1 MIIYDKTG
9 EVLFDVQVNDSS
21 VRNRAIMGD
30 NSVTLNLSLP
40 EYATIPVGSYIEY
53 QGQRYTLWSPDNFKK
68 HGTRNFEYKI
78 TFGSNQ
84 EILKRYKYKSLSDIP
99 FQLKF
104 TLTAK
109 PKMFLQLL
117 VDNLNLRDSGWTVG
131 DCIVATE
138 KYLSFNHE
146 YCYDVLGR
154 LAQEFNTEWE
164 IDGKTI
170 HLRKVEKF
178 KTEPLALSYGKG
190 NGFRPGVGRATQ
202 GDKSPLNLLFV
213 QGGDRNIDLATYN
226 SRYLLLP
233 KSKELE
239 YEGRKYK
246 TDKDGMYITRAD
258 KEVSQ
263 YNEDSYDASN
273 IYPSRVGEVTAVT
286 TEEGTDNE
294 GNPVTFYNIV
304 DTTIPADLN
313 YRDCRIAGEKAT
325 MIFQT
330 GVLTGREFD
339 IVQTDTDLTGYD
351 HATRTFELVP
361 LEEDG
366 VTLPNEN
373 LKPAIGDKYA
383 IFNIKLP
390 QAYIQDDATQTG
402 ASWEMFKEAVR
413 YFYENEEEKFS
424 FTGELDPIWAK
435 NKWLEIGGKIVPG
448 GYIQF
453 SDTQFQPEGIL
464 IRITSVKDYI
474 NKPHAPVIELS
485 NVPVGGSITTDL
497 GKIDSNDVV
506 DENRYK
512 GSISLTKRR
521 FRDLEETGKMLEA
534 AIDGF
539 SEAINPIYIQT
550 MSLQVGSE
558 SLQFRF
564 VNNKTNPVETIP
576 NFDYNQKTKVF
587 TAPTTILQHMTLG
600 IDKISPTHKPSDYK
614 FWDMSSYTSPSLDE
628 TAAMYFYAKCSKT
641 RTTGSFLL
649 SKTAYKMDP
658 GDGYYY
664 FLVGTLSS
672 EYEGERSYR
681 NVYGFTEVLPGS
693 ITTSVIASSDGQ
705 TYFNLV
711 DGEIVAAHLTIK
723 SGSGYN
729 NLTDKPDLG
738 IYATNAE
745 LSIQSD
751 RISAT
756 VESIKK
762 IDNTISDL
770 NTLYATK
777 AELSIQSDR
786 ISATVESINKIDNT
800 ISDLNTLYA
809 TKAEL
814 SIQSDRISAT
824 VESINKIDNTIK
836 TSGWI
841 TQDYATSIFA
851 AKSDLNT
858 LKTSVASLSVQYNQ
872 ISSAVGTNTQGIKDA
887 KDLASKACE
896 VGLYSQEQYSQTS
909 NPWNNWS
916 SGAEFKH
923 VGALWYN
930 PSTKITKRYTGIDGS
945 NSWETVND
953 SAVTAASFVLQNKDK
968 WQLVVANFNA
978 NGNPTEES
986 GILTTA
992 YGNTLY
998 AKKDGI
1004 ISAINQTPEAI
1015 SIEASKINLIGATR
1029 IGKYLIKDGWLVG
1042 DTTGGAN
1049 DAYALMKLRHTKNS
1063 DGSFSQITLGS
1074 NVNSSLVSNQRVTA
1088 RIYNGISNKS
1098 SVADWGYYY
1107 RNTALQL
1114 ESNYSDVNLALET
1127 IGGRMHRGKLW
1138 ETEEISPITGA
1149 GTYSLE
1155 KNGSLF
1161 LFRDLK
1167 ADLTF
1172 ELPLYS
1178 TIQKMFGN
1186 FQSGVAVSTYGV
1198 YTIRLLIDRN
1208 CSRRVLVAGTS
1219 TTPLLNNN
1227 GDIQNDA
1234 SGVSYGARWMARG
1247 DFLVLVFYNKA
1258 WYIQS
1263 FSY

>member
-21 VRNRAIMGD
+21 VRNRTIMRD

-53 QGQRYTLWSPDNFKK
+53 QGQRYTLWRPDNFKK

-154 LAQEFNTEWE
+154 IAQEFNTEWE

-202 GDKSPLNLLFV
+202 GDKSPLNMLFV

-286 TEEGTDNE
+286 TEEGKDDA

-304 DTTIPADLN
+304 DSTIPADLN

-351 HATRTFELVP
+351 HATRTFELVL

-373 LKPAIGDKYA
+373 LKPSIGDKYA

-453 SDTQFQPEGIL
+453 SDTQFQPNGIL

-485 NVPVGGSITTDL
+485 NVPVGGSISTDL
-497 GKIDSNDVV
+497 GKIDSNEVV

-587 TAPTTILQHMTLG
+587 TAPATILQHMTLG

-614 FWDMSSYTSPSLDE
+614 FWDMSSYTSPALDE

-641 RTTGSFLL
+641 GTTGSFLL

-745 LSIQSD
+745 LSIQSN

-756 VESIKK
+756 VEKV
-762 IDNTISDL
+762 NTI
-770 NTLYATK
+770 N
-777 AELSIQSDR
+777 
-786 ISATVESINKIDNT
+786 NT
-800 ISDLNTLYA
+800 I
-809 TKAEL
+809 E
-814 SIQSDRISAT
+814 
-824 VESINKIDNTIK
+824 

-841 TQDYATSIFA
+841 TAADGTTIFAKKEMEGGKAIVNAINVGTDGVLIQANRINLVGAVSFSMLSDYTTVNNRINGKASMSDVTNALSNYVTNSSLNNKLSNYALASTLSDYVQSTTLANTLKNYATNIAAEDVANSAATAEFKRLADAMVNGNTTILGGFISTKVLDVDSIYATSLA
-851 AKSDLNT
+851 AVRGSIASFNIDENAISISKNGIYSGFGIATAPATLGLPVPLWIRNT
-858 LKTSVASLSVQYNQ
+858 SYADTCYAAYLEASGGFEHNYALCLKGGLQMRGGFSNLER
-872 ISSAVGTNTQGIKDA
+872 A
-887 KDLASKACE
+887 KYLKFSE
-896 VGLYSQEQYSQTS
+896 
-909 NPWNNWS
+909 
-916 SGAEFKH
+916 GA
-923 VGALWYN
+923 
-930 PSTKITKRYTGIDGS
+930 GS
-945 NSWETVND
+945 NSIQNWFEDYDTFMINND
-953 SAVTAASFVLQNKDK
+953 SGNYMSVYLPRYDGDITGDYKKTSFILNILVMTGSSTINLSVLGSQTYIRDHNGNIINSAKG
-968 WQLVVANFNA
+968 NA
-978 NGNPTEES
+978 NGNLDMS
-986 GILTTA
+986 
-992 YGNTLY
+992 
-998 AKKDGI
+998 
-1004 ISAINQTPEAI
+1004 Q
-1015 SIEASKINLIGATR
+1015 
-1029 IGKYLIKDGWLVG
+1029 G
-1042 DTTGGAN
+1042 D
-1049 DAYALMKLRHTKNS
+1049 S
-1063 DGSFSQITLGS
+1063 
-1074 NVNSSLVSNQRVTA
+1074 
-1088 RIYNGISNKS
+1088 
-1098 SVADWGYYY
+1098 
-1107 RNTALQL
+1107 
-1114 ESNYSDVNLALET
+1114 
-1127 IGGRMHRGKLW
+1127 
-1138 ETEEISPITGA
+1138 
-1149 GTYSLE
+1149 
-1155 KNGSLF
+1155 
-1161 LFRDLK
+1161 
-1167 ADLTF
+1167 
-1172 ELPLYS
+1172 
-1178 TIQKMFGN
+1178 
-1186 FQSGVAVSTYGV
+1186 
-1198 YTIRLLIDRN
+1198 IRLLYFAQTYFVLNRN
-1208 CSRRVLVAGTS
+1208 
-1219 TTPLLNNN
+1219 
-1227 GDIQNDA
+1227 
-1234 SGVSYGARWMARG
+1234 Y
-1247 DFLVLVFYNKA
+1247 
-1258 WYIQS
+1258 
-1263 FSY
+1263 

>member
-53 QGQRYTLWSPDNFKK
+53 QGQRYTLWRPDNFKK
-68 HGTRNFEYKI
+68 HGTRNFEYTI

-286 TEEGTDNE
+286 TEEGKDDA

-304 DTTIPADLN
+304 DSTIPADLN

-453 SDTQFQPEGIL
+453 SDTQFQPDGIL

-497 GKIDSNDVV
+497 GKIDSNEVV

-587 TAPTTILQHMTLG
+587 TAPAAILQHMTLG

-641 RTTGSFLL
+641 GTTGSFLL

-711 DGEIVAAHLTIK
+711 DGVIGGKIMFD
-723 SGSGYN
+723 SGTSGYN
-729 NLTDKPDLG
+729 NIKDKPDLS
-738 IYATNAE
+738 IYGTTDMLNA
-745 LSIQSD
+745 
-751 RISAT
+751 
-756 VESIKK
+756 VK
-762 IDNTISDL
+762 DNL
-770 NTLYATK
+770 
-777 AELSIQSDR
+777 Q
-786 ISATVESINKIDNT
+786 
-800 ISDLNTLYA
+800 
-809 TKAEL
+809 
-814 SIQSDRISAT
+814 
-824 VESINKIDNTIK
+824 
-836 TSGWI
+836 
-841 TQDYATSIFA
+841 
-851 AKSDLNT
+851 
-858 LKTSVASLSVQYNQ
+858 NQ
-872 ISSAVGTNTQGIKDA
+872 IDGKIETYYQS
-887 KDLASKACE
+887 
-896 VGLYSQEQYSQTS
+896 S
-909 NPWNNWS
+909 NPWNSWA
-916 SGAEFKH
+916 SGEEPTH
-923 VGALWYN
+923 VGDLWYN
-930 PSTKITKRYTGIDGS
+930 TNSKILQRYVGPSS
-945 NSWETVND
+945 NTWERIYD
-953 SAVTAASFVLQNKDK
+953 ADAIAAAEAASTAQDTADGKRRVFLRTPYPPYDAGDQWIEYNGSGSMRICVQSRKSGSYISSD
-968 WQLVVANFNA
+968 WQLSSAD
-978 NGNPTEES
+978 
-986 GILTTA
+986 
-992 YGNTLY
+992 GNTQASIDRGL
-998 AKKDGI
+998 
-1004 ISAINQTPEAI
+1004 ISAAGFMTFGGSAGMTGSGDI
-1015 SIEASKINLIGATR
+1015 R
-1029 IGKYLIKDGWLVG
+1029 IWS
-1042 DTTGGAN
+1042 GGTNAN
-1049 DAYALMKLRHTKNS
+1049 DATFQVSANGDVMARKSIKLQNQQAGITGEGTTDTSVRFWAGGATPANAPFRVYQNGNAFIGGLRMENGGLFSDNSYEFNDKLSSTAKFFLYSQGTSAFVGFSDTRKWAGIGLNVLPSTMGLSSLGRFENTENNPKDTNYGVVISVKNALYNQALVLTGNLSMRGGFSNMERAKYLKFSEGAGSDSIQIWFNYYDTFIINNDSGNYMSVYLPRYDGDITGDYSKTSFILNILAIGTSRINLR
-1063 DGSFSQITLGS
+1063 TLGT
-1074 NVNSSLVSNQRVTA
+1074 QT
-1088 RIYNGISNKS
+1088 
-1098 SVADWGYYY
+1098 
-1107 RNTALQL
+1107 
-1114 ESNYSDVNLALET
+1114 T
-1127 IGGRMHRGKLW
+1127 I
-1138 ETEEISPITGA
+1138 
-1149 GTYSLE
+1149 
-1155 KNGSLF
+1155 
-1161 LFRDLK
+1161 RDQ
-1167 ADLTF
+1167 DGNIINDTN
-1172 ELPLYS
+1172 S
-1178 TIQKMFGN
+1178 TIYGN
-1186 FQSGVAVSTYGV
+1186 
-1198 YTIRLLIDRN
+1198 ID
-1208 CSRRVLVAGTS
+1208 
-1219 TTPLLNNN
+1219 
-1227 GDIQNDA
+1227 
-1234 SGVSYGARWMARG
+1234 MARG
-1247 DFLVLVFYNKA
+1247 DSIMLLYYAQVYYVLN
-1258 WYIQS
+1258 INH
-1263 FSY
+1263 

>member
-756 VESIKK
+756 VESI
-762 IDNTISDL
+762 
-770 NTLYATK
+770 
-777 AELSIQSDR
+777 
-786 ISATVESINKIDNT
+786 
-800 ISDLNTLYA
+800 
-809 TKAEL
+809 
-814 SIQSDRISAT
+814 
-824 VESINKIDNTIK
+824 NKIDNTIK

-887 KDLASKACE
+887 KDLASKAYE

-1029 IGKYLIKDGWLVG
+1029 IGKYLIKDGWLTG

-1074 NVNSSLVSNQRVTA
+1074 NVDNSLVSNQRVTA

-1186 FQSGVAVSTYGV
+1186 FQSGIAASTYGV
-1198 YTIRLLIDRN
+1198 YTIRILIDRN

>member
-53 QGQRYTLWSPDNFKK
+53 QGQRYTLWRPDNFKK

-202 GDKSPLNLLFV
+202 GDKSPLNMLFV

-286 TEEGTDNE
+286 TEEGKDDA

-304 DTTIPADLN
+304 DSTIPADLN

-453 SDTQFQPEGIL
+453 SDTQFQPDGIL

-497 GKIDSNDVV
+497 GKIDSNEVV

-576 NFDYNQKTKVF
+576 NFAYNQKTKVF
-587 TAPTTILQHMTLG
+587 TAPATILQHMTLG

-614 FWDMSSYTSPSLDE
+614 FWDMSSYTSPALDE

-641 RTTGSFLL
+641 GTTGSFLL

-681 NVYGFTEVLPGS
+681 NVYRFTEVLPGS

-729 NLTDKPDLG
+729 NLKDKPDLG
-738 IYATNAE
+738 IYATN
-745 LSIQSD
+745 
-751 RISAT
+751 
-756 VESIKK
+756 
-762 IDNTISDL
+762 
-770 NTLYATK
+770 
-777 AELSIQSDR
+777 
-786 ISATVESINKIDNT
+786 
-800 ISDLNTLYA
+800 
-809 TKAEL
+809 AEL

-851 AKSDLNT
+851 AKSDLKT
-858 LKTSVASLSVQYNQ
+858 LETSVASLSVQYDQ

-887 KDLASKACE
+887 RDLASKAYE

-916 SGAEFKH
+916 SGEEFKH

-968 WQLVVANFNA
+968 WQLVVANFDA

-1004 ISAINQTPEAI
+1004 ISAINQTPETI

-1029 IGKYLIKDGWLVG
+1029 IGKYLINDGWLVG
-1042 DTTGGAN
+1042 ETSGGINDTYT
-1049 DAYALMKLRHTKNS
+1049 LMKLRHTKNS

-1074 NVNSSLVSNQRVTA
+1074 NVNNSLFSNQRVTA

-1098 SVADWGYYY
+1098 SLADWGDYY

-1114 ESNYSDVNLALET
+1114 EANYGDINIALET
-1127 IGGRMHRGKLW
+1127 IGGRMHRGRLW
-1138 ETEEISPITGA
+1138 EIEEITPITGG
-1149 GTYSLE
+1149 GTYNTQ
-1155 KNGSLF
+1155 KNGSFF

-1172 ELPLYS
+1172 ELPTFS
-1178 TIQKMFGN
+1178 TIQSMFGN
-1186 FQSGVAVSTYGV
+1186 FQSGVSASQYGL
-1198 YTIRLLIDRN
+1198 YSIRILIDRY
-1208 CSRRVLVAGTS
+1208 CSYRVLVAGTS
-1219 TTPLLNNN
+1219 TTPLLNND
-1227 GDIQNDA
+1227 GEIQNDA
-1234 SGVSYGARWMARG
+1234 SGTNYGARWMARG
-1247 DFLVLVFYNKA
+1247 DFMVLAFYNKA

-1263 FSY
+1263 LSN

>member
-21 VRNRAIMGD
+21 VRNRTIMRD

-53 QGQRYTLWSPDNFKK
+53 QGQRYTLWRPDNFKK

-202 GDKSPLNLLFV
+202 GDKSPLNMLFV

-286 TEEGTDNE
+286 TEEGKDDA

-304 DTTIPADLN
+304 DSTIPADLN

-351 HATRTFELVP
+351 HATRTFELVL

-373 LKPAIGDKYA
+373 LKPSIGDKYA

-424 FTGELDPIWAK
+424 FTGKLDPIWAK

-453 SDTQFQPEGIL
+453 SDTQFQPNGIL

-485 NVPVGGSITTDL
+485 NVPVGGSISTDL
-497 GKIDSNDVV
+497 GKIDSNEVV

-587 TAPTTILQHMTLG
+587 TAPATILQHMTLG

-614 FWDMSSYTSPSLDE
+614 FWDMSSYTSPALDE

-641 RTTGSFLL
+641 GTTGSFLL

-745 LSIQSD
+745 LSIQSN

-756 VESIKK
+756 VEKV
-762 IDNTISDL
+762 NTI
-770 NTLYATK
+770 N
-777 AELSIQSDR
+777 
-786 ISATVESINKIDNT
+786 NT
-800 ISDLNTLYA
+800 I
-809 TKAEL
+809 E
-814 SIQSDRISAT
+814 
-824 VESINKIDNTIK
+824 

-841 TQDYATSIFA
+841 TEGDATTIFAKKEMESGKAIVNAINVGTEGILIQANRINLVGAVSFRMLSDYTTVNNRINGKASMSDVTNALSNYVTNSSLNNKLSNYALASTLSDYVQSTTLANTLKNYATNIAAEDVANSAATAEFKRLADAMVNGNTTILGGFISTKVLDVDSIYATSLA
-851 AKSDLNT
+851 AVRGSIASFNIDENAISISKNGIYSGFGIATAPATLGLPVPLWIRNT
-858 LKTSVASLSVQYNQ
+858 SYADTCYAAYLEASGGFEHNYALCLKGGLQMRGGFSNLER
-872 ISSAVGTNTQGIKDA
+872 A
-887 KDLASKACE
+887 KYLKFSE
-896 VGLYSQEQYSQTS
+896 
-909 NPWNNWS
+909 
-916 SGAEFKH
+916 GA
-923 VGALWYN
+923 
-930 PSTKITKRYTGIDGS
+930 GS
-945 NSWETVND
+945 NSIQNWFEDYDTFMINND
-953 SAVTAASFVLQNKDK
+953 SGNYMSVYLPRYDGDITGDYKKTSFILNILVMTGSSTINLSVLGSQTYIRDHNGNIINSAKG
-968 WQLVVANFNA
+968 NA
-978 NGNPTEES
+978 NGNLDMS
-986 GILTTA
+986 
-992 YGNTLY
+992 
-998 AKKDGI
+998 
-1004 ISAINQTPEAI
+1004 Q
-1015 SIEASKINLIGATR
+1015 
-1029 IGKYLIKDGWLVG
+1029 G
-1042 DTTGGAN
+1042 D
-1049 DAYALMKLRHTKNS
+1049 S
-1063 DGSFSQITLGS
+1063 
-1074 NVNSSLVSNQRVTA
+1074 
-1088 RIYNGISNKS
+1088 
-1098 SVADWGYYY
+1098 
-1107 RNTALQL
+1107 
-1114 ESNYSDVNLALET
+1114 
-1127 IGGRMHRGKLW
+1127 
-1138 ETEEISPITGA
+1138 
-1149 GTYSLE
+1149 
-1155 KNGSLF
+1155 
-1161 LFRDLK
+1161 
-1167 ADLTF
+1167 
-1172 ELPLYS
+1172 
-1178 TIQKMFGN
+1178 
-1186 FQSGVAVSTYGV
+1186 
-1198 YTIRLLIDRN
+1198 IRLLYFAQTYFVLNRN
-1208 CSRRVLVAGTS
+1208 
-1219 TTPLLNNN
+1219 
-1227 GDIQNDA
+1227 
-1234 SGVSYGARWMARG
+1234 Y
-1247 DFLVLVFYNKA
+1247 
-1258 WYIQS
+1258 
-1263 FSY
+1263 

>member
-53 QGQRYTLWSPDNFKK
+53 QGQRYTLWRPDNFKK

-286 TEEGTDNE
+286 TEEGKDDA

-304 DTTIPADLN
+304 DSTIPADLN

-351 HATRTFELVP
+351 HATRTFELVL

-373 LKPAIGDKYA
+373 LKPSIGDKYA

-435 NKWLEIGGKIVPG
+435 NKWLEIGGKIVPS

-453 SDTQFQPEGIL
+453 SDTQFQPNGIL

-485 NVPVGGSITTDL
+485 NVPVGGSISTDL
-497 GKIDSNDVV
+497 GKIDSNEVV

-576 NFDYNQKTKVF
+576 NFAYNQKTKVF

-614 FWDMSSYTSPSLDE
+614 FWDMSSYTSPALDE

-641 RTTGSFLL
+641 GTTGSFLL

-745 LSIQSD
+745 LSIQSN

-756 VESIKK
+756 VEKV
-762 IDNTISDL
+762 NTI
-770 NTLYATK
+770 N
-777 AELSIQSDR
+777 
-786 ISATVESINKIDNT
+786 NT
-800 ISDLNTLYA
+800 I
-809 TKAEL
+809 E
-814 SIQSDRISAT
+814 
-824 VESINKIDNTIK
+824 

-841 TQDYATSIFA
+841 TAADGTTIFAKKEMEGGKAIVNAINVGTDGVLIQANRINLVGAVSFSMLSDYTTVNNRINGKASMSDVTNALSNYVTNSSLNNKLSNYALASTLSDYVQSTTLANTLKNYATNIAAEDVANSAATAEFKRLADAMVNGNTTILGGFISTKVLDVDSIYATSLA
-851 AKSDLNT
+851 AVRGSIASFNIDENAISISKNGIYSGFGIATAPATLGLPVPLWIRNT
-858 LKTSVASLSVQYNQ
+858 SYADTCYAAYLEASGGFEHNYALCLKGGLQMRGGFSNLER
-872 ISSAVGTNTQGIKDA
+872 A
-887 KDLASKACE
+887 KYLKFSE
-896 VGLYSQEQYSQTS
+896 
-909 NPWNNWS
+909 
-916 SGAEFKH
+916 GA
-923 VGALWYN
+923 
-930 PSTKITKRYTGIDGS
+930 GS
-945 NSWETVND
+945 NSIQNWFEDYDTFMINND
-953 SAVTAASFVLQNKDK
+953 SGNYMSVYLPRYDGDITGDYKKTSFILNILVMTGSSTINLSVLGSQTYIRDHNGNIINSAKG
-968 WQLVVANFNA
+968 NA
-978 NGNPTEES
+978 NGNLDMS
-986 GILTTA
+986 
-992 YGNTLY
+992 
-998 AKKDGI
+998 
-1004 ISAINQTPEAI
+1004 Q
-1015 SIEASKINLIGATR
+1015 
-1029 IGKYLIKDGWLVG
+1029 G
-1042 DTTGGAN
+1042 D
-1049 DAYALMKLRHTKNS
+1049 S
-1063 DGSFSQITLGS
+1063 
-1074 NVNSSLVSNQRVTA
+1074 
-1088 RIYNGISNKS
+1088 
-1098 SVADWGYYY
+1098 
-1107 RNTALQL
+1107 
-1114 ESNYSDVNLALET
+1114 
-1127 IGGRMHRGKLW
+1127 
-1138 ETEEISPITGA
+1138 
-1149 GTYSLE
+1149 
-1155 KNGSLF
+1155 
-1161 LFRDLK
+1161 
-1167 ADLTF
+1167 
-1172 ELPLYS
+1172 
-1178 TIQKMFGN
+1178 
-1186 FQSGVAVSTYGV
+1186 
-1198 YTIRLLIDRN
+1198 IRLLYFAQTYFVLNRN
-1208 CSRRVLVAGTS
+1208 
-1219 TTPLLNNN
+1219 
-1227 GDIQNDA
+1227 
-1234 SGVSYGARWMARG
+1234 Y
-1247 DFLVLVFYNKA
+1247 
-1258 WYIQS
+1258 
-1263 FSY
+1263 

>member
-53 QGQRYTLWSPDNFKK
+53 QGQRYTLWRPDNFKK
-68 HGTRNFEYKI
+68 HGTRNFEYTI

-190 NGFRPGVGRATQ
+190 NGFRPGVGRANQ
-202 GDKSPLNLLFV
+202 GDKSPLNMLFV

-273 IYPSRVGEVTAVT
+273 IYPSRVGEVTALT
-286 TEEGTDNE
+286 TEEGKDDA
-294 GNPVTFYNIV
+294 GNPITFYNIV
-304 DTTIPADLN
+304 DTTIPEDLN

-330 GVLTGREFD
+330 GVLAEREFD

-351 HATRTFELVP
+351 HATRTFKLVP
-361 LEEDG
+361 LDEDG

-390 QAYIQDDATQTG
+390 QAYIQDDTTQTG

-453 SDTQFQPEGIL
+453 SDTQFQPDGIL

-485 NVPVGGSITTDL
+485 NVPVGGSISTDL
-497 GKIDSNDVV
+497 GKIDSNEVV

-576 NFDYNQKTKVF
+576 DFAYNQKTKVF
-587 TAPTTILQHMTLG
+587 TAPATILQHMTLG
-600 IDKISPTHKPSDYK
+600 IDKISPTHKPSEYR

-641 RTTGSFLL
+641 GTTGAFLL

-658 GDGYYY
+658 GDGDYY
-664 FLVGTLSS
+664 FLIGTLSS

-711 DGEIVAAHLTIK
+711 DGVIVAAHLTIK

-729 NLTDKPDLG
+729 NLTDKPDLS
-738 IYATNAE
+738 IYATN
-745 LSIQSD
+745 
-751 RISAT
+751 
-756 VESIKK
+756 
-762 IDNTISDL
+762 
-770 NTLYATK
+770 
-777 AELSIQSDR
+777 
-786 ISATVESINKIDNT
+786 
-800 ISDLNTLYA
+800 
-809 TKAEL
+809 AEL

-841 TQDYATSIFA
+841 TEAEGNTLFATNKKFDSLTGRVETAESSISQNAYSITQKVSSTDYNGQTIISKVNQTASSYKIE
-851 AKSDLNT
+851 AKNIDLVGAVSFNMLSDYTTVNNRINEKASMSDVTNALSNYVTNSSLNNKLSNYALASTLSDYVQSTTLANT
-858 LKTSVASLSVQYNQ
+858 LKNYATNIAAEDVAN
-872 ISSAVGTNTQGIKDA
+872 SAAT
-887 KDLASKACE
+887 
-896 VGLYSQEQYSQTS
+896 
-909 NPWNNWS
+909 
-916 SGAEFKH
+916 AEFKKLADAMKS
-923 VGALWYN
+923 GDTTILGGFI
-930 PSTKITKRYTGIDGS
+930 STKIIDVDNLYVNKLKGATGSFKSLDCLNEKGDKMGGISFGSDGNMWLS
-945 NSWETVND
+945 GNLYHQGGYRFYSGDIWCRDGFGTRRLN
-953 SAVTAASFVLQNKDK
+953 ALQTGLNGG
-968 WQLVVANFNA
+968 AGYYCPEGAMNP
-978 NGNPTEES
+978 GNPSDNNKYPPVTFTRKVAS
-986 GILTTA
+986 NGDTYYDVPLDASTDTSIPGYTS
-992 YGNTLY
+992 NIF
-998 AKKDGI
+998 I
-1004 ISAINQTPEAI
+1004 IYHGQEGAWRY
-1015 SIEASKINLIGATR
+1015 NLIGSSGQFVIVVNTNEGYTR
-1029 IGKYLIKDGWLVG
+1029 YIACNGKWIALN
-1042 DTTGGAN
+1042 GGTA
-1049 DAYALMKLRHTKNS
+1049 ALFVNIRYNY
-1063 DGSFSQITLGS
+1063 QIPNPGS
-1074 NVNSSLVSNQRVTA
+1074 NVL
-1088 RIYNGISNKS
+1088 
-1098 SVADWGYYY
+1098 
-1107 RNTALQL
+1107 
-1114 ESNYSDVNLALET
+1114 
-1127 IGGRMHRGKLW
+1127 
-1138 ETEEISPITGA
+1138 GA
-1149 GTYSLE
+1149 GWLCVGMY
-1155 KNGSLF
+1155 
-1161 LFRDLK
+1161 D
-1167 ADLTF
+1167 
-1172 ELPLYS
+1172 
-1178 TIQKMFGN
+1178 
-1186 FQSGVAVSTYGV
+1186 
-1198 YTIRLLIDRN
+1198 
-1208 CSRRVLVAGTS
+1208 
-1219 TTPLLNNN
+1219 NN
-1227 GDIQNDA
+1227 
-1234 SGVSYGARWMARG
+1234 W
-1247 DFLVLVFYNKA
+1247 
-1258 WYIQS
+1258 
-1263 FSY
+1263 

>member
-53 QGQRYTLWSPDNFKK
+53 QGQRYTLWRPDNFKK
-68 HGTRNFEYKI
+68 HGTRNFEYTI

-190 NGFRPGVGRATQ
+190 NGFRPGVGRANQ
-202 GDKSPLNLLFV
+202 GDKSPLNMLFV

-246 TDKDGMYITRAD
+246 TDKNGMYITRAD

-286 TEEGTDNE
+286 TEEGKDDA

-304 DTTIPADLN
+304 DSTIPADLN
-313 YRDCRIAGEKAT
+313 YRDCRIAREKAT

-330 GVLTGREFD
+330 GVLAEREFD
-339 IVQTDTDLTGYD
+339 IVQTDADLTGYD
-351 HATRTFELVP
+351 HATRTFKLVP

-453 SDTQFQPEGIL
+453 SDTQFQPDGIL

-485 NVPVGGSITTDL
+485 NVPVGGSISTDL
-497 GKIDSNDVV
+497 GKIDSNEVV

-564 VNNKTNPVETIP
+564 VNNETNPVETIP
-576 NFDYNQKTKVF
+576 NFAYNQKTKVF
-587 TAPTTILQHMTLG
+587 TAPATILQHMTLG
-600 IDKISPTHKPSDYK
+600 IDKISPTHKPSEYK

-641 RTTGSFLL
+641 GTTGSFLL
-649 SKTAYKMDP
+649 SKNAYKMDP

-745 LSIQSD
+745 LSIQSN

-756 VESIKK
+756 VEKVNR
-762 IDNTISDL
+762 IDNTI
-770 NTLYATK
+770 
-777 AELSIQSDR
+777 E
-786 ISATVESINKIDNT
+786 
-800 ISDLNTLYA
+800 
-809 TKAEL
+809 
-814 SIQSDRISAT
+814 
-824 VESINKIDNTIK
+824 

-841 TQDYATSIFA
+841 TAADGTTIFAKKEMEGGKAIVNAINVGTDGVLIQANRINLVGAVSFSMLSDYTTVNNKINGKADASSLGDLAWQDQITKGMMSVALQSELNGKVSASALGSLAYASSISKNDLASSLLTEFNGKANSVSLKALAYMDKVEKAQLGNTIISGSHIITSLIDVDSIYATSLA
-851 AKSDLNT
+851 AVRGTIGDFTISESSIYSDRVT
-858 LKTSVASLSVQYNQ
+858 
-872 ISSAVGTNTQGIKDA
+872 ISPNNILFRSADN
-887 KDLASKACE
+887 
-896 VGLYSQEQYSQTS
+896 
-909 NPWNNWS
+909 
-916 SGAEFKH
+916 
-923 VGALWYN
+923 
-930 PSTKITKRYTGIDGS
+930 KITGGYGIDTAPATFGLKVPMWVY
-945 NSWETVND
+945 NHQDGQETNY
-953 SAVTAASFVLQNKDK
+953 
-968 WQLVVANFNA
+968 
-978 NGNPTEES
+978 
-986 GILTTA
+986 GIHI
-992 YGNTLY
+992 
-998 AKKDGI
+998 D
-1004 ISAINQTPEAI
+1004 
-1015 SIEASKINLIGATR
+1015 
-1029 IGKYLIKDGWLVG
+1029 VG
-1042 DTTGGAN
+1042 DASIAT
-1049 DAYALMKLRHTKNS
+1049 
-1063 DGSFSQITLGS
+1063 Q
-1074 NVNSSLVSNQRVTA
+1074 
-1088 RIYNGISNKS
+1088 
-1098 SVADWGYYY
+1098 
-1107 RNTALQL
+1107 
-1114 ESNYSDVNLALET
+1114 ET
-1127 IGGRMHRGKLW
+1127 IGG
-1138 ETEEISPITGA
+1138 PITYVKQPFNNIAISTVGA
-1149 GTYSLE
+1149 FAGLAFKTRQTKTSVTLTNSDVFVSCYNTSAITINMPSNPTVGKVLFIADINGGGITLNGNGKSIYTDRTYSSVPSS
-1155 KNGSLF
+1155 GRGQISLMIY
-1161 LFRDLK
+1161 DGQYWK
-1167 ADLTF
+1167 WN
-1172 ELPLYS
+1172 S
-1178 TIQKMFGN
+1178 IK
-1186 FQSGVAVSTYGV
+1186 
-1198 YTIRLLIDRN
+1198 
-1208 CSRRVLVAGTS
+1208 
-1219 TTPLLNNN
+1219 
-1227 GDIQNDA
+1227 
-1234 SGVSYGARWMARG
+1234 W
-1247 DFLVLVFYNKA
+1247 
-1258 WYIQS
+1258 
-1263 FSY
+1263 

>member
-53 QGQRYTLWSPDNFKK
+53 QGQRYTLWRPDNFKK

-286 TEEGTDNE
+286 TEEGKDDA

-304 DTTIPADLN
+304 DSTIPADLN

-351 HATRTFELVP
+351 HATRTFELVL

-453 SDTQFQPEGIL
+453 SDTQFQPNGIL

-497 GKIDSNDVV
+497 GKIDSNEVV

-576 NFDYNQKTKVF
+576 NFAYNQKTKVF
-587 TAPTTILQHMTLG
+587 TAPATILQHMTLG

-614 FWDMSSYTSPSLDE
+614 FWDMSSYTSPALDE

-641 RTTGSFLL
+641 GTTGSFLL

-745 LSIQSD
+745 LSIQSN

-756 VESIKK
+756 VEKV
-762 IDNTISDL
+762 NTI
-770 NTLYATK
+770 N
-777 AELSIQSDR
+777 
-786 ISATVESINKIDNT
+786 NT
-800 ISDLNTLYA
+800 I
-809 TKAEL
+809 E
-814 SIQSDRISAT
+814 
-824 VESINKIDNTIK
+824 

-841 TQDYATSIFA
+841 TAADGTTIFAKKEMEGGKAIVNAINVGTDGVLIQANRINLVGAVSFSMLSDYTTVNNRINGKASMSDVTNALSNYVTNSSLNNKLSNYALASTLSDYVQSTTLANTLKNYATNIAAEDVANSAATAEFKRLADAMVNGNTTILGGFISTKVLDVDSIYATSLA
-851 AKSDLNT
+851 AVRGSIASFNIDENAISILKNGIYSGFGIATAPATLGLPVPLWIRNT
-858 LKTSVASLSVQYNQ
+858 SYADTCYAAYLEASGGFEHNYALCLKGGLQMRGGFSNLER
-872 ISSAVGTNTQGIKDA
+872 A
-887 KDLASKACE
+887 KYLKFSE
-896 VGLYSQEQYSQTS
+896 
-909 NPWNNWS
+909 
-916 SGAEFKH
+916 GA
-923 VGALWYN
+923 
-930 PSTKITKRYTGIDGS
+930 GS
-945 NSWETVND
+945 NSIQNWFEDYDTFMINND
-953 SAVTAASFVLQNKDK
+953 SGNYMSVYLPRYDGDITGDYKKISFILNILVMTGSSTINLSVLGSQTYIRDHNGNIINSAKG
-968 WQLVVANFNA
+968 NA
-978 NGNPTEES
+978 NGNLDMS
-986 GILTTA
+986 
-992 YGNTLY
+992 
-998 AKKDGI
+998 
-1004 ISAINQTPEAI
+1004 Q
-1015 SIEASKINLIGATR
+1015 
-1029 IGKYLIKDGWLVG
+1029 G
-1042 DTTGGAN
+1042 D
-1049 DAYALMKLRHTKNS
+1049 S
-1063 DGSFSQITLGS
+1063 
-1074 NVNSSLVSNQRVTA
+1074 
-1088 RIYNGISNKS
+1088 
-1098 SVADWGYYY
+1098 
-1107 RNTALQL
+1107 
-1114 ESNYSDVNLALET
+1114 
-1127 IGGRMHRGKLW
+1127 
-1138 ETEEISPITGA
+1138 
-1149 GTYSLE
+1149 
-1155 KNGSLF
+1155 
-1161 LFRDLK
+1161 
-1167 ADLTF
+1167 
-1172 ELPLYS
+1172 
-1178 TIQKMFGN
+1178 
-1186 FQSGVAVSTYGV
+1186 
-1198 YTIRLLIDRN
+1198 IRLLYFAQTYFVLNRN
-1208 CSRRVLVAGTS
+1208 
-1219 TTPLLNNN
+1219 
-1227 GDIQNDA
+1227 
-1234 SGVSYGARWMARG
+1234 Y
-1247 DFLVLVFYNKA
+1247 
-1258 WYIQS
+1258 
-1263 FSY
+1263 

>member
-53 QGQRYTLWSPDNFKK
+53 QGQRYTLWRPDNFKK

-286 TEEGTDNE
+286 TEEGTDNK

-474 NKPHAPVIELS
+474 NKPHAPVIDLS
-485 NVPVGGSITTDL
+485 NVPVGGSISTDL
-497 GKIDSNDVV
+497 GKIDSNEVV

-576 NFDYNQKTKVF
+576 NFAYNQKTKVF

-729 NLTDKPDLG
+729 NLTDKPDLS
-738 IYATNAE
+738 IYATN
-745 LSIQSD
+745 
-751 RISAT
+751 
-756 VESIKK
+756 
-762 IDNTISDL
+762 
-770 NTLYATK
+770 

-800 ISDLNTLYA
+800 IKA

-851 AKSDLNT
+851 AKSDLKT
-858 LKTSVASLSVQYNQ
+858 LETSVASLSVQYDQ

-887 KDLASKACE
+887 KDLASKAYE

-916 SGAEFKH
+916 SGEEFKH

-968 WQLVVANFNA
+968 WQLVVANFDA

-998 AKKDGI
+998 AKKNGI
-1004 ISAINQTPEAI
+1004 ISAINQTPETI

-1042 DTTGGAN
+1042 DTSGGAN
-1049 DAYALMKLRHTKNS
+1049 DTYALMKLRHTKDS

-1074 NVNSSLVSNQRVTA
+1074 NVNNSLFSNQRVTA

-1098 SVADWGYYY
+1098 SLADWGYYY

-1114 ESNYSDVNLALET
+1114 ESNFADVNLALET

-1138 ETEEISPITGA
+1138 ETEEVSPVTGV

-1172 ELPLYS
+1172 ELPSYG

-1186 FQSGVAVSTYGV
+1186 FQSGIAASTYGV
-1198 YTIRLLIDRN
+1198 YTIRIFIDRH
-1208 CSRRVLVAGTS
+1208 CSHRVLVVGTS

-1227 GDIQNDA
+1227 GGIQNDA
-1234 SGVSYGARWMARG
+1234 SGTNYGARWMASG

>member
-1 MIIYDKTG
+1 MIIYEKTG

-53 QGQRYTLWSPDNFKK
+53 QGQRYTLWRPDNFKK

-246 TDKDGMYITRAD
+246 ADKDGMYITRAD

-263 YNEDSYDASN
+263 YNEDSYNASN
-273 IYPSRVGEVTAVT
+273 IYPSRVGEVTALT
-286 TEEGTDNE
+286 TEEGKDDA

-304 DTTIPADLN
+304 DSTIPADLN
-313 YRDCRIAGEKAT
+313 YRDCRIAKEKAT

-330 GVLTGREFD
+330 GVLAEREFD
-339 IVQTDTDLTGYD
+339 IVQTETDLTGYD
-351 HATRTFELVP
+351 HATRTFKLVP

-485 NVPVGGSITTDL
+485 NVPVGGSISTDL
-497 GKIDSNDVV
+497 GKIDSNEVV

-587 TAPTTILQHMTLG
+587 TAPATILQHMTLG

-614 FWDMSSYTSPSLDE
+614 FWDMSSYTSPALDE

-641 RTTGSFLL
+641 GTTGSFLL

-745 LSIQSD
+745 LSIQSN

-756 VESIKK
+756 VEKV
-762 IDNTISDL
+762 NTI
-770 NTLYATK
+770 N
-777 AELSIQSDR
+777 
-786 ISATVESINKIDNT
+786 NT
-800 ISDLNTLYA
+800 I
-809 TKAEL
+809 E
-814 SIQSDRISAT
+814 
-824 VESINKIDNTIK
+824 

-841 TQDYATSIFA
+841 TEGDATTIFA
-851 AKSDLNT
+851 KKEMESGKAIVNAINVGTEGVLIQANRINLVGAVSFSMLSDYTTVNNKINGKADTSSLGDLAWQDQIT
-858 LKTSVASLSVQYNQ
+858 KGMMSVALQSELNGK
-872 ISSAVGTNTQGIKDA
+872 ISSSALGSLAYASSISKN
-887 KDLASKACE
+887 DLASSLLTEFNGKANSVSLKALAYLDKVETAQLGSTLISGGHIVTSLIDTDSIYANQAYIGNFSIENGWLKCNSSTKE
-896 VGLYSQEQYSQTS
+896 DVGYIDMRSGS
-909 NPWNNWS
+909 NRIAF
-916 SGAEFKH
+916 GYD
-923 VGALWYN
+923 LI
-930 PSTKITKRYTGIDGS
+930 PSTAGGGLTCTAIITNNR
-945 NSWETVND
+945 
-953 SAVTAASFVLQNKDK
+953 TAAI
-968 WQLVVANFNA
+968 
-978 NGNPTEES
+978 G
-986 GILTTA
+986 GTA
-992 YGNTLY
+992 YGISLKALGNA
-998 AKKDGI
+998 AKDSHAVAVDCEG
-1004 ISAINQTPEAI
+1004 
-1015 SIEASKINLIGATR
+1015 GTR
-1029 IGKYLIKDGWLVG
+1029 IRGEYSLIEDLFTDADVNISNSSCSNAKNLRSKRTFIFAPKDYQSVFLPSDTAIEHEFGLFTSGNAVVDRSVITIRILVPFFTTGRINVQSIIPIKNGNGDTIKDNSSVSRSNFDMAKGDYAELMYYNRSWYLI
-1042 DTTGGAN
+1042 
-1049 DAYALMKLRHTKNS
+1049 H
-1063 DGSFSQITLGS
+1063 I
-1074 NVNSSLVSNQRVTA
+1074 
-1088 RIYNGISNKS
+1088 
-1098 SVADWGYYY
+1098 
-1107 RNTALQL
+1107 
-1114 ESNYSDVNLALET
+1114 
-1127 IGGRMHRGKLW
+1127 
-1138 ETEEISPITGA
+1138 
-1149 GTYSLE
+1149 
-1155 KNGSLF
+1155 
-1161 LFRDLK
+1161 
-1167 ADLTF
+1167 
-1172 ELPLYS
+1172 
-1178 TIQKMFGN
+1178 
-1186 FQSGVAVSTYGV
+1186 
-1198 YTIRLLIDRN
+1198 
-1208 CSRRVLVAGTS
+1208 
-1219 TTPLLNNN
+1219 NN
-1227 GDIQNDA
+1227 
-1234 SGVSYGARWMARG
+1234 
-1247 DFLVLVFYNKA
+1247 
-1258 WYIQS
+1258 
-1263 FSY
+1263 

>member
-53 QGQRYTLWSPDNFKK
+53 QGQRYTLWRPDNFKK

-497 GKIDSNDVV
+497 GKIDSNEVV

-576 NFDYNQKTKVF
+576 NFAYNQKTKVF

-614 FWDMSSYTSPSLDE
+614 FWNMSSYTSPSLDE

-641 RTTGSFLL
+641 GTTGSFLL

-756 VESIKK
+756 VESI
-762 IDNTISDL
+762 
-770 NTLYATK
+770 
-777 AELSIQSDR
+777 
-786 ISATVESINKIDNT
+786 
-800 ISDLNTLYA
+800 
-809 TKAEL
+809 
-814 SIQSDRISAT
+814 
-824 VESINKIDNTIK
+824 NKIDNTIK

-858 LKTSVASLSVQYNQ
+858 LETSVASLSVQYNQ

-887 KDLASKACE
+887 KDLASKAYE

-916 SGAEFKH
+916 SGEEFKH

-968 WQLVVANFNA
+968 WQLVVANFDA

-998 AKKDGI
+998 AKKNGI
-1004 ISAINQTPEAI
+1004 ISAINQTPETI

-1029 IGKYLIKDGWLVG
+1029 IGKYLIKDGWLFG
-1042 DTTGGAN
+1042 ETSGGAN
-1049 DAYALMKLRHTKNS
+1049 DTYALTKLRHTKDS

-1074 NVNSSLVSNQRVTA
+1074 NVNNSLFSNQRVTA

-1098 SVADWGYYY
+1098 SSAGWGYYY

-1114 ESNYSDVNLALET
+1114 ESNFSDVNLALET

-1138 ETEEISPITGA
+1138 ETEEVSPITGA

-1167 ADLTF
+1167 AELTF
-1172 ELPLYS
+1172 QLPLYD

-1186 FQSGVAVSTYGV
+1186 FQSGVGASTYGV
-1198 YTIRLLIDRN
+1198 YTIRIFIDRS
-1208 CSRRVLVAGTS
+1208 CSHRVLVAGTS

-1263 FSY
+1263 FVY

>member
-53 QGQRYTLWSPDNFKK
+53 QGQRYTLWRPDNFKK
-68 HGTRNFEYKI
+68 HGTRNFEYTI

-202 GDKSPLNLLFV
+202 GDKSPLNMLFV

-263 YNEDSYDASN
+263 YDEDSYDASN

-286 TEEGTDNE
+286 TEEGKDDA

-304 DTTIPADLN
+304 DSTIPADLN
-313 YRDCRIAGEKAT
+313 YRDCRIAREKAT

-330 GVLTGREFD
+330 GVLAEREFD

-351 HATRTFELVP
+351 HATRTFKLVP

-366 VTLPNEN
+366 VTLPNDN

-453 SDTQFQPEGIL
+453 SDTQFQPNGIL

-497 GKIDSNDVV
+497 GKIDSNEVV

-576 NFDYNQKTKVF
+576 NFAYNQKTKVF
-587 TAPTTILQHMTLG
+587 TAPATILQHMTLG

-614 FWDMSSYTSPSLDE
+614 FWDMSSYTSPALDE

-641 RTTGSFLL
+641 GTTGSFLL
-649 SKTAYKMDP
+649 SKNAYKMDP

-745 LSIQSD
+745 LSIQSN

-756 VESIKK
+756 VEKV
-762 IDNTISDL
+762 NTI
-770 NTLYATK
+770 N
-777 AELSIQSDR
+777 
-786 ISATVESINKIDNT
+786 NT
-800 ISDLNTLYA
+800 I
-809 TKAEL
+809 E
-814 SIQSDRISAT
+814 
-824 VESINKIDNTIK
+824 

-841 TQDYATSIFA
+841 TEGDATTIFA
-851 AKSDLNT
+851 KKEMESGKAIVNAINVGTEGILIQANRINLVGAVSFSMLSDYTTVNNKINGKADASSLGDLAWQDQIT
-858 LKTSVASLSVQYNQ
+858 KGMMSVALQSELNGKVSASALGSLAYASS
-872 ISSAVGTNTQGIKDA
+872 ISKNN
-887 KDLASKACE
+887 LASSLLTEFNGKANSASLKALAYLDKVE
-896 VGLYSQEQYSQTS
+896 AAQLGSTIISGEHIVTSLIDTDSIYANMASIGGFTIENNGIFSEKYTTGDSGAKFFLYSQGE
-909 NPWNNWS
+909 NGFLGFS
-916 SGAEFKH
+916 STNKW
-923 VGALWYN
+923 VGIGLN
-930 PSTKITKRYTGIDGS
+930 VLPSTMGLSGLGRFENTENNPIDTNYGVMISVKNALYNQALVLTGNLSMRGGFSNMERAKYLKFSEGS
-945 NSWETVND
+945 GSDSIQIWFNYYDTFIINND
-953 SAVTAASFVLQNKDK
+953 SGNYMSVYLPRYDGDITGDYSKTSFILNILAIGTGRINLRTLGTQTTIRD
-968 WQLVVANFNA
+968 QD
-978 NGNPTEES
+978 GNIINDTNS
-986 GILTTA
+986 TT
-992 YGNTLY
+992 YGN
-998 AKKDGI
+998 
-1004 ISAINQTPEAI
+1004 
-1015 SIEASKINLIGATR
+1015 
-1029 IGKYLIKDGWLVG
+1029 
-1042 DTTGGAN
+1042 
-1049 DAYALMKLRHTKNS
+1049 
-1063 DGSFSQITLGS
+1063 
-1074 NVNSSLVSNQRVTA
+1074 
-1088 RIYNGISNKS
+1088 
-1098 SVADWGYYY
+1098 
-1107 RNTALQL
+1107 
-1114 ESNYSDVNLALET
+1114 
-1127 IGGRMHRGKLW
+1127 
-1138 ETEEISPITGA
+1138 
-1149 GTYSLE
+1149 
-1155 KNGSLF
+1155 
-1161 LFRDLK
+1161 
-1167 ADLTF
+1167 
-1172 ELPLYS
+1172 
-1178 TIQKMFGN
+1178 
-1186 FQSGVAVSTYGV
+1186 
-1198 YTIRLLIDRN
+1198 ID
-1208 CSRRVLVAGTS
+1208 
-1219 TTPLLNNN
+1219 
-1227 GDIQNDA
+1227 
-1234 SGVSYGARWMARG
+1234 MARG
-1247 DFLVLVFYNKA
+1247 DSVILLYYAQAYYVLN
-1258 WYIQS
+1258 INH
-1263 FSY
+1263 

>member
-30 NSVTLNLSLP
+30 NSVTLNLSLL

-53 QGQRYTLWSPDNFKK
+53 QGQRYTLWRPDNFKK
-68 HGTRNFEYKI
+68 HGTRNFEYTI

-286 TEEGTDNE
+286 TEEGKDDA

-304 DTTIPADLN
+304 DSTIPADLN

-453 SDTQFQPEGIL
+453 SDTQFQPDGIL

-497 GKIDSNDVV
+497 GKIDSNEVV

-587 TAPTTILQHMTLG
+587 TAPAAILQHMTLG

-641 RTTGSFLL
+641 GTTGSFLL

-711 DGEIVAAHLTIK
+711 DGEIVAAHLSIK

-729 NLTDKPDLG
+729 NLTDKPDLS
-738 IYATNAE
+738 IYATN
-745 LSIQSD
+745 
-751 RISAT
+751 
-756 VESIKK
+756 
-762 IDNTISDL
+762 
-770 NTLYATK
+770 
-777 AELSIQSDR
+777 
-786 ISATVESINKIDNT
+786 
-800 ISDLNTLYA
+800 
-809 TKAEL
+809 AEL

-851 AKSDLNT
+851 AKSDLKT
-858 LKTSVASLSVQYNQ
+858 LETSVASLSVQYNQ
-872 ISSAVGTNTQGIKDA
+872 IYSAVGTNTQGIKDA
-887 KDLASKACE
+887 KDLANKAYECG
-896 VGLYSQEQYSQTS
+896 VYSQEQYSLTS
-909 NPWNNWS
+909 NPWSLWA
-916 SGAEFKH
+916 SGQEFKH

-968 WQLVVANFNA
+968 WQLVVANFDV

-1004 ISAINQTPEAI
+1004 ISAINQTPETI
-1015 SIEASKINLIGATR
+1015 SINASKINLNGVVTANKTFKIDTSGFMTATGGKIASFNIDEDAIR
-1029 IGKYLIKDGWLVG
+1029 IAKDGTYAGFGISAGSAILGLNIPLYVRNSVSADTCYAAYLEASGGFEHNYALCLKGGLQMRGGFSNLERAKYLKFSEGAGSNSIQNWFEDYDTFIINNDSGNYMSVYLPRYDGDITG
-1042 DTTGGAN
+1042 DYSKTSFILNILAIGTGRIN
-1049 DAYALMKLRHTKNS
+1049 LR
-1063 DGSFSQITLGS
+1063 TLGT
-1074 NVNSSLVSNQRVTA
+1074 QT
-1088 RIYNGISNKS
+1088 
-1098 SVADWGYYY
+1098 
-1107 RNTALQL
+1107 
-1114 ESNYSDVNLALET
+1114 T
-1127 IGGRMHRGKLW
+1127 I
-1138 ETEEISPITGA
+1138 
-1149 GTYSLE
+1149 
-1155 KNGSLF
+1155 
-1161 LFRDLK
+1161 RDQ
-1167 ADLTF
+1167 DGNIINDTN
-1172 ELPLYS
+1172 S
-1178 TIQKMFGN
+1178 TIYGN
-1186 FQSGVAVSTYGV
+1186 
-1198 YTIRLLIDRN
+1198 ID
-1208 CSRRVLVAGTS
+1208 
-1219 TTPLLNNN
+1219 
-1227 GDIQNDA
+1227 
-1234 SGVSYGARWMARG
+1234 MARG
-1247 DFLVLVFYNKA
+1247 DSVILLYYAQVYYVLN
-1258 WYIQS
+1258 INH
-1263 FSY
+1263 

>member
-9 EVLFDVQVNDSS
+9 KVLFDVQVNDSS

-53 QGQRYTLWSPDNFKK
+53 QGQRYTLWRPDNFKK

-497 GKIDSNDVV
+497 GKIDSNEVV

-512 GSISLTKRR
+512 DSISLTKRR

-576 NFDYNQKTKVF
+576 NFAYNQKTKVF
-587 TAPTTILQHMTLG
+587 KAPTTILQHMTLG

-614 FWDMSSYTSPSLDE
+614 FWNMSSYTSPSLDE

-729 NLTDKPDLG
+729 NLTDKPDLS
-738 IYATNAE
+738 IYATN
-745 LSIQSD
+745 
-751 RISAT
+751 
-756 VESIKK
+756 
-762 IDNTISDL
+762 
-770 NTLYATK
+770 
-777 AELSIQSDR
+777 
-786 ISATVESINKIDNT
+786 
-800 ISDLNTLYA
+800 
-809 TKAEL
+809 AEL

-851 AKSDLNT
+851 AKSDLKT
-858 LKTSVASLSVQYNQ
+858 LETSVASLSVQYDQ

-887 KDLASKACE
+887 KDLARKAYE

-916 SGAEFKH
+916 SGEEFKH

-968 WQLVVANFNA
+968 WQLVVANFDA

-1015 SIEASKINLIGATR
+1015 SIEASKINLIGVTR
-1029 IGKYLIKDGWLVG
+1029 IGKYMIKDGWLVG
-1042 DTTGGAN
+1042 ETSGGAN
-1049 DAYALMKLRHTKNS
+1049 DTYALMKLRHTKNS

-1074 NVNSSLVSNQRVTA
+1074 NVNNSLFSNQRVTA

-1098 SVADWGYYY
+1098 SLANWGNYY

-1114 ESNYSDVNLALET
+1114 ESNYADVNLALET

-1138 ETEEISPITGA
+1138 ETEEVSPITGA
-1149 GTYSLE
+1149 GAYSLE

-1172 ELPLYS
+1172 ELPLYD
-1178 TIQKMFGN
+1178 TIQKVFGN
-1186 FQSGVAVSTYGV
+1186 FQSGIAASTYGV
-1198 YTIRLLIDRN
+1198 YTIRIFIDRS
-1208 CSRRVLVAGTS
+1208 CSYRVLVAGTS

-1247 DFLVLVFYNKA
+1247 DFMVLVFYNKA

-1263 FSY
+1263 LSY